1 MGALLG
7 LTFGLGA
14 FLIVRSFGPPARRG
28 TPRVSRRD
36 NIAELLVQAGIESV
50 TPAGLL
56 ACSAGVG
63 GFVAATMYVVSRS
76 PVIAV
81 AFGLLATWGPMALVR
96 FRVRQRR
103 AELRDLWPD
112 VVDNLASAVRAGLA
126 LPEALTQVGTRGP
139 VELRPPFVRFGE
151 DYRATG
157 RFYDSL
163 DRLKSALADPVGD
176 RIVESLRMARQVG
189 GSDLGRLLRTL
200 SAFLRED
207 ARTRAE
213 LETRQGWT
221 INAARLAVAAPWV
234 VLALLS
240 LRPEAVDAYDTTA
253 GLLVLGIGGGVSLIA
268 YRVMLRI
275 GRLPDDERV
284 LR

>member
-7 LTFGLGA
+7 LTCGLGIL
-14 FLIVRSFGPPARRG
+14 LIVRSFGPPVRRR

-36 NIAELLVQAGIESV
+36 KVAEMLQQAGIESV
-50 TPAGLL
+50 TPGGLV
-56 ACSAGVG
+56 ACCAAVG
-63 GFVAATMYVVSRS
+63 GFVAVAMYAVSRS
-76 PVIAV
+76 PVIAA
-81 AFGLLATWGPMALVR
+81 AFGLLATWGPVAVVR
-96 FRVRQRR
+96 LRLRVRR

-112 VVDNLASAVRAGLA
+112 VVDNLASGVRAGLA

-139 VELRPPFVRFGE
+139 VELRAPFVRFGE

-157 RFYDSL
+157 KFYESL
-163 DRLKSALADPVGD
+163 DRLKAALADPVGD

-189 GSDLGRLLRTL
+189 GNDLGRLLRTL

-234 VLALLS
+234 VLAMLS
-240 LRPEAVDAYDTTA
+240 LRPEAVEAYDTTA
-253 GLLVLGIGGGVSLIA
+253 GLVVLGIGGGLSLIA